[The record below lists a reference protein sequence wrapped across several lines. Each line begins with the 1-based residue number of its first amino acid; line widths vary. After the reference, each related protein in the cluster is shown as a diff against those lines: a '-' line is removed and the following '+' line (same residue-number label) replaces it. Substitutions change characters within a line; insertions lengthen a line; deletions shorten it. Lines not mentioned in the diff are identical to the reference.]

1 MKKFFTLIAVAAMA
15 MTAGAQEVALFDYS
29 ASYEDGQSISTANAK
44 LTLGDDMKGWK
55 VGATKITEG
64 GYLNAFGQTVT
75 VSTDDGD
82 KEQFSAITLNG
93 QNNPKDEAASGKGSG
108 INCAEGKTS
117 AHLPQ
122 NGSYYIFQPT
132 ASGTVQ
138 IGIVLNAN
146 KAFYLIDATDAQM
159 VHDDSKDKDYLDVV
173 LPDANL
179 QNYVIKDAEGNVVT
193 LADDEDGK
201 GGKIVNEKISSGTL
215 EFDAEAGKT
224 YYFFCTGS
232 KLGCFGY
239 VFNASG
245 EAGGLTDPALPV
257 VFDDWSKSFMVNKS
271 GVKKGDK
278 FVFYGEE
285 VAVDGWQ
292 WGAQIHPKA
301 NVDGWPNLCDALTL
315 KDGKA
320 IMELTEA
327 MAETINACGGF
338 VCQGMGVQVNDLE
351 FVELPNY
358 AVTTVWE
365 GNVTLTWGEGGR
377 VVIPAAPFEGVPA
390 GSILTV
396 CYSQVPNQ
404 WDQAAFVYG
413 DWGED
418 GIIFDEGDYKFSKTM
433 IPTDLYGWTFAD
445 RETPLVL
452 TQTILDNIQAKKG
465 TYSEETTGLVVEDAG
480 IIIQGS
486 GLTFTKATISVL
498 ADDAVQAV
506 SVQNNHYNGA
516 IYNLA
521 GVRVNKDYKGIVIQ
535 NGKKFVQK

>member
-418 GIIFDEGDYKFSKTM
+418 ITVEEGYDTSNVYTFTLNEEQYGVAFRQGSDLTEALNAFLAEQFKAGALDKLADTYGLTGSVIAAAARAAYRMNAEGMSGAKTM
-433 IPTDLYGWTFAD
+433 FDIAPKYLSPCD
-445 RETPLVL
+445 
-452 TQTILDNIQAKKG
+452 
-465 TYSEETTGLVVEDAG
+465 EDWLRAHW
-480 IIIQGS
+480 
-486 GLTFTKATISVL
+486 L
-498 ADDAVQAV
+498 
-506 SVQNNHYNGA
+506 
-516 IYNLA
+516 
-521 GVRVNKDYKGIVIQ
+521 
-535 NGKKFVQK
+535 

>member
-1 MKKFFTLIAVAAMA
+1 MKKIFTLIAVAAMA
-15 MTAGAQEVALFDYS
+15 LTAGAQEVGLFDYS
-29 ASYEDGQSISTANAK
+29 TAYEDGQSISTANAK

-55 VGATKITEG
+55 VSATKITEG
-64 GYLNAFGQTVT
+64 GFLNAFGQTVT
-75 VSTDDGD
+75 VTTDDGD
-82 KEQFSAITLNG
+82 KEQFSAITLAG

-117 AHLPQ
+117 AHLPL
-122 NGSYYIFQPT
+122 NGTYYIFQPT
-132 ASGTVQ
+132 ASGPVQ
-138 IGIVLNAN
+138 IGINLNAD
-146 KAFYLIDATDAQM
+146 KAFYLLDATNAEM
-159 VHDDSKDKDYLDVV
+159 VHDDSKDKDYLNVA
-173 LPDANL
+173 LPEANL
-179 QNYVIKDAEGNVVT
+179 HNYVIKN
-193 LADDEDGK
+193 ADGEEVALEDDGDGK
-201 GGKIVNEKISSGTL
+201 GGKIVAEKTTGVL
-215 EFDAEAGKT
+215 EFEAEAGKT
-224 YYFFCTGS
+224 YYFFCAGS

-239 VFNASG
+239 VFNAAG
-245 EAGGLTDPALPV
+245 EPGGLTDPALPV
-257 VFDDWSKSFMVNKS
+257 VLDDWGKFFMVNKS

-285 VAVDGWQ
+285 VAVEGWQ

-301 NVDGWPNLCDALTL
+301 NAEGWPNLCDVLQL

-320 IMELTEA
+320 IMEITEA
-327 MAETINACGGF
+327 MAETINASGGF
-338 VCQGMGVQVNDLE
+338 ICQGMGVVVNSLE

-365 GNVTLTWGEGGR
+365 GNVTLSWGDGGR
-377 VVIPAAPFEGVPA
+377 VAIPAAPFVGVPA

-418 GIIFDEGDYKFSKTM
+418 GINFDEGDYQFNKTM
-433 IPTDLYGWTFAD
+433 VPTDLYGWTFGD

-452 TQTILDNIQAKKG
+452 TQTILDNIQARKT
-465 TYSEETTGLVVEDAG
+465 TYSEESTGLVVEDAG

-486 GLTFTKATISVL
+486 GLTFTKVTISVL
-498 ADDAVQAV
+498 ADDAVNAV

-535 NGKKFVQK
+535 NGKKFIQK